1 MKYKNKTKK
10 SIKKG
15 GSLNV
20 SPAHFDSTLSSHSVS
35 QKLLNEDSTNLR
47 DTKTK
52 WALNNDFCKTLNRYI
67 NIKYSDKSEKEKR
80 DIFEYLKKNEQT
92 QKNYQTSVIA
102 NNTVNPRLFYSS
114 YNSDFDKLYKGFG
127 GKVLKKQNKTR
138 KYKKGGGLTVSK
150 MVNDFLNDYYP
161 PNPVTPNHSIED
173 FDSIPIYRMNSI
185 NKASETPPR
194 IKRTPPRRNLR
205 RLQSPSP
212 VPHFKFPNINY
223 SNLNDKDVS
232 LSELWDKELLNKI
245 KHKDWN
251 EYQINHALKQ
261 NPFRYNPDK
270 TMKQMSIE
278 NMNEWYNPRQPEFG
292 GK

>member
-10 SIKKG
+10 NTKKG

-20 SPAHFDSTLSSHSVS
+20 SPAHFGSTLSSHSVS
-35 QKLLNEDSTNLR
+35 QKLLNEDSTNLL
-47 DTKTK
+47 DTQTK
-52 WALNNDFCKTLNRYI
+52 WTLNKDFCNALNHYI
-67 NIKYSDKSEKEKR
+67 NVKYSDKSEKEKR
-80 DIFEYLKKNEQT
+80 DIFEYLKKNKQT
-92 QKNYQTSVIA
+92 QRNYQRSVIRSNA
-102 NNTVNPRLFYSS
+102 LTPRLFYPLYKSE
-114 YNSDFDKLYKGFG
+114 FDKLGFG
-127 GKVLKKQNKTR
+127 GKVIKKQNKTR
-138 KYKKGGGLTVSK
+138 KNKKGGGLTVSK
-150 MVNDFLNDYYP
+150 MVNNFLDHYYP
-161 PNPVTPNHSIED
+161 PNPVSPNHSIED
-173 FDSIPIYRMNSI
+173 FDNIPIYRIDSI

-223 SNLNDKDVS
+223 SDLNQKDVS

-245 KHKDWN
+245 RHKNWN
-251 EYQINHALKQ
+251 KYQINHALEQ

-278 NMNEWYNPRQPEFG
+278 NMNEWYNPRQPNFG